1 MKNLKNC
8 KWLFFD
14 IGSTIVDETLC
25 YDKRYEELV
34 QDTDISKDA
43 FVDKVIE
50 LAKQNKDACRAAAD
64 FYGLQIP
71 KWHKELEKLYPDA
84 QSVLGEL
91 SEKYKLGIIANQSL
105 GSQERLNAWGIGQY
119 FDLVIASAEEGVSKP
134 DLRIFNIALKKADC
148 RAEDAVMIGDRLD
161 NDIIPAKRLGMNTV
175 WIKQGFAVYQTP
187 EKDSEIPDFEVN
199 SLTELLNIF

>member
-1 MKNLKNC
+1 MKNLKHC

-34 QDTDISKDA
+34 QDTDISKDTFA
-43 FVDKVIE
+43 EKVIE
-50 LAKQNKDACRAAAD
+50 FAKQNKDACRTAAD

-91 SEKYKLGIIANQSL
+91 SKKYKLGIIANQSL
-105 GSQERLNAWGIGQY
+105 GSKERLDNWGIGKY
-119 FDLVIASAEEGVSKP
+119 FDLVVASAEEGVSKP
-134 DLRIFNIALKKADC
+134 DLEIFNIALKKADC
-148 RAEDAVMIGDRLD
+148 RAENAVMIGDRLD
-161 NDIIPAKRLGMNTV
+161 NDIIPAKHLGMKTIWV
-175 WIKQGFAVYQTP
+175 KQGFAVYQTAND
-187 EKDSEIPDFEVN
+187 ENEIPDFEVD
-199 SLTELLNIF
+199 SLTELLALF

>member
-34 QDTDISKDA
+34 QDTDISKAA
-43 FVDKVIE
+43 FAEKVIE

-64 FYGLQIP
+64 FYGLQVP

-91 SEKYKLGIIANQSL
+91 SKKYKLGIIANQSL

-119 FDLVIASAEEGVSKP
+119 FDLVVASAEEGVSKP
-134 DLRIFNIALKKADC
+134 DLEIFYIALKKADC

-187 EKDSEIPDFEVN
+187 KKENEIPDFEVN
-199 SLTELLNIF
+199 SLTELLVLF

>member
-14 IGSTIVDETLC
+14 IGSTIVDESLC

-34 QDTDISKDA
+34 KDTDISKDD
-43 FVDKVIE
+43 FINKVIE
-50 LAKQNKDACRAAAD
+50 FSKQNKNACHAAAN

-71 KWHKELEKLYPDA
+71 KWHKELERLYPDA

-91 SEKYKLGIIANQSL
+91 SKKYKLGIIANQSL
-105 GSQERLNAWGIGQY
+105 GSQERLNHWGIGQY

-134 DLRIFNIALKKADC
+134 DLKIFNIALQKAEC

-161 NDIIPAKRLGMNTV
+161 NDIIPAKSLGMNTV
-175 WIKQGFAVYQTP
+175 WVKQGFAVYQTAN
-187 EKDSEIPDFEVN
+187 EEIEIPDFEVG
-199 SLTELLNIF
+199 SLTELLALL